1 MNVQPNDQKRRTGDP
16 EESPFT
22 ISTANLVTMG
32 KPIGTFAGSEDFI
45 MRIRNGKLVTAVR
58 VTKGEVKIRKIKLIN
73 FSVGAEV
80 VQEGRRGEYR
90 LTTRLLS
97 AQHSPL
103 ERAEGSPSTAL
114 PLPASRFRGE
124 D

>member
-45 MRIRNGKLVTAVR
+45 MRIRNGKLVTAD
-58 VTKGEVKIRKIKLIN
+58 TGDQGEVKSRKIKVDQFL
-73 FSVGAEV
+73 
-80 VQEGRRGEYR
+80 RRYGGEP
-90 LTTRLLS
+90 
-97 AQHSPL
+97 PL
-103 ERAEGSPSTAL
+103 R
-114 PLPASRFRGE
+114 
-124 D
+124 